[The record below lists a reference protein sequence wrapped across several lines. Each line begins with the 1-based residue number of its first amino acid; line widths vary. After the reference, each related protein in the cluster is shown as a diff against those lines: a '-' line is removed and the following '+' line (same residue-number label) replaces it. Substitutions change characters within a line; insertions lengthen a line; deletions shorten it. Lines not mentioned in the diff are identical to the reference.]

1 MEIRSIFVKRPPV
14 YLSHKIYMSSY
25 YDNQFLS
32 GPSVQQHGSHMVM
45 KNVSKPLKERIV
57 NIDTKYR
64 TDYDYADAAN
74 VNIVLGERL
83 SEVVSLEVVS
93 VDLPITYYNI
103 HGQTCGNYDGN
114 NAIKLVKTSD
124 SSSKVITLTPNYYT
138 TPASLSTEMNAQIL
152 SSGWAVDVSYS
163 VVNNKSSFR
172 SRTNASYSVVNNVDY
187 LGNVISSNAQNNLGW
202 VLGFRDISYG
212 LTTDGVVSESVVNV
226 RTPRHLFLAIN
237 EYSQG
242 NSNAFVSP
250 QEFTNLNKNIIAKI
264 CIPNTVS
271 FGDNLCAN
279 IKNGLI
285 ITELRKYLEKVNIQ
299 RMNIQLLDDAGR
311 VVNLNGADFSLCLK
325 VVHY

>member
-1 MEIRSIFVKRPPV
+1 
-14 YLSHKIYMSSY
+14 MSSY

-45 KNVSKPLKERIV
+45 KNVSKTLKERIV

-64 TDYDYADAAN
+64 TDYDYLDAAN

-83 SEVVSLEVVS
+83 SEVVSLEIVS
-93 VDLPITYYNI
+93 IDLPITYYNI
-103 HGQTCGNYDGN
+103 HGDSFLGANDAN
-114 NAIKLVKTSD
+114 NSIKLVKTSD

-138 TPASLSTEMNAQIL
+138 TPTSLSTEMNAQIL
-152 SSGWAVDVSYS
+152 SAGWAVDVSYS
-163 VVNNKSSFR
+163 VINNKSSFR
-172 SRTNASYSVVNNVDY
+172 SRASASYSLVTNVDY
-187 LGNVISSNAQNNLGW
+187 LGNAISSNTQNNLGW

-212 LTTDGVVSESVVNV
+212 LTTTGVASESVVNV

-264 CIPNTVS
+264 CIPNTVT

-279 IKNGLI
+279 MKNGLI

-311 VVNLNGADFSLCLK
+311 VVHLNGADFSLCLK

>member
-1 MEIRSIFVKRPPV
+1 
-14 YLSHKIYMSSY
+14 MSSY

-64 TDYDYADAAN
+64 TDYDYTDAAN

-172 SRTNASYSVVNNVDY
+172 SRTNASYSVVTNVDY
-187 LGNVISSNAQNNLGW
+187 LGNAISSNAQNNLGW

-212 LTTDGVVSESVVNV
+212 LTTNGVVSESVVNV

-264 CIPNTVS
+264 CIPNTVT

-299 RMNIQLLDDAGR
+299 RMNIQLLDDAGH
-311 VVNLNGADFSLCLK
+311 VVHLNGADFSLCLK

>member
-1 MEIRSIFVKRPPV
+1 
-14 YLSHKIYMSSY
+14 MSSY

-114 NAIKLVKTSD
+114 NVVKLVKTSD
-124 SSSKVITLTPNYYT
+124 SSSKVITLTPNYYA

-152 SSGWAVDVSYS
+152 SAGWAVDVSYS

-172 SRTNASYSVVNNVDY
+172 SRANASYSVVNNVDY
-187 LGNVISSNAQNNLGW
+187 SGNAINSNAQNNLGW

-264 CIPNTVS
+264 CIPNTVT

-311 VVNLNGADFSLCLK
+311 VVHLNGADFSLCLK

>member
-1 MEIRSIFVKRPPV
+1 MN
-14 YLSHKIYMSSY
+14 SSY

-45 KNVSKPLKERIV
+45 KNVSKTLKERIV

-64 TDYDYADAAN
+64 TDYDYLDPAN
-74 VNIVLGERL
+74 VNVVFGEKL
-83 SEVVSLEVVS
+83 SEVVSIEVVS

-103 HGQTCGNYDGN
+103 RGESCIGANDNN

-124 SSSKVITLTPNYYT
+124 SSTKIITLTPNYYD
-138 TPASLSTEMNAQIL
+138 TPASLSTELNAQIL
-152 SSGWAVDVSYS
+152 SAGWAADISHN
-163 VVNNKSSFR
+163 VVNNKSSFK
-172 SRTNASYSVVNNVDY
+172 SRTNASYSVVTNVDY
-187 LGNVISSNAQNNLGW
+187 MGNAISSNAQTNLGW
-202 VLGFRDISYG
+202 VLGFRDVSYA
-212 LTTDGVVSESVVNV
+212 LTTAGLASESIVNV

-264 CIPNTVS
+264 CIPNTVT

-285 ITELRKYLEKVNIQ
+285 ITESRKYLEKVNIQ

-311 VVNLNGADFSLCLK
+311 VVHLNGADFSLCLK
-325 VVHY
+325 VVHC

>member
-1 MEIRSIFVKRPPV
+1 MN
-14 YLSHKIYMSSY
+14 SY

-45 KNVSKPLKERIV
+45 KNVNKTLKERIV

-64 TDYDYADAAN
+64 TDYDYLDPAN
-74 VNIVLGERL
+74 VNVVFGERL
-83 SEVVSLEVVS
+83 SEIVSLEVVS

-103 HGQTCGNYDGN
+103 RGATGINNDAN
-114 NAIKLVKTSD
+114 NALKLVKLSD
-124 SSSKVITLTPNYYT
+124 SSSKVITLTPNYYA
-138 TPASLSTEMNAQIL
+138 TPASLSTELNTQIAN
-152 SSGWAVDVSYS
+152 SGWAVDVSYS
-163 VVNNKSSFR
+163 VANNKSSFR
-172 SRTNASYSVVNNVDY
+172 SRTNASYSLVTNVDY
-187 LGNVISSNAQNNLGW
+187 SGNAIASNAQTNLGW
-202 VLGFRDISYG
+202 VLGFRDVSYA
-212 LTTDGVVSESVVNV
+212 LTTAGLASESIVNV

-250 QEFTNLNKNIIAKI
+250 QEFTNVNKNIIAKI
-264 CIPNTVS
+264 CIPNTVT

-279 IKNGLI
+279 VKNGLI
-285 ITELRKYLEKVNIQ
+285 ITESRKYLEKVNIQ

-311 VVNLNGADFSLCLK
+311 VVHLNGADFSLCLK